1 MRFSYPTSGPFC
13 WHTVL
18 NMYLVNTA
26 YFLCSCFSDLANSE
40 YFSPFH
46 TGEIAQDVKREN
58 SEDRVGNLNIVDEE
72 FKEWLNDM
80 ANYDVDEGAAQKN
93 NKVIRI

>member
-1 MRFSYPTSGPFC
+1 
-13 WHTVL
+13 
-18 NMYLVNTA
+18 MYLLNKA
-26 YFLCSCFSDLANSE
+26 YSLYSCFLDLANSE

-46 TGEIAQDVKREN
+46 TEEIAQDVKREN

>member
-1 MRFSYPTSGPFC
+1 
-13 WHTVL
+13 
-18 NMYLVNTA
+18 MYLVNTA

-46 TGEIAQDVKREN
+46 TEEIAQDVKREN

-93 NKVIRI
+93 NKVIY